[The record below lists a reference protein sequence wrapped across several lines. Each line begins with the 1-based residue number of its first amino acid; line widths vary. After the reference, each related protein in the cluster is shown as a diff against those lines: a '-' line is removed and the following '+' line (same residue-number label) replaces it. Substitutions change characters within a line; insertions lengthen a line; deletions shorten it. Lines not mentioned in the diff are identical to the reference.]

1 MHTTNRTFARSSYHA
16 SVVIHGLRNDQQFL
30 IRRLRASAAD
40 GALVAEPDREAKSL
54 AGSSQR
60 NKSEDLLGET
70 HAVPAAK
77 ECSTR
82 VLRDFW
88 RDVFGQG

>member
-1 MHTTNRTFARSSYHA
+1 
-16 SVVIHGLRNDQQFL
+16 
-30 IRRLRASAAD
+30 
-40 GALVAEPDREAKSL
+40 
-54 AGSSQR
+54 
-60 NKSEDLLGET
+60 LGET